1 MESSHPVAGA
11 LTYPGWPF
19 QLASGKRVQLLTAPL
34 LGQHNQAIL
43 GEPGLGLTPDQL
55 QLLRAQEA
63 I

>member
-1 MESSHPVAGA
+1 MP
-11 LTYPGWPF
+11 
-19 QLASGKRVQLLTAPL
+19 APL
-34 LGQHNQAIL
+34 LEQHNQVIL